1 MQTPGTG
8 HITTVEAPLPL
19 SSLKLVYPLPDPVTG
34 IPRDVVLNKV
44 VKRNAAFD
52 PYRNTTTWSRY
63 LSPQNVLI
71 PWPEESE
78 PAYSDEKADTLRIDV
93 EAKTF
98 LPTLLRP
105 PMPGSVIDELR
116 NKYSKFRERH
126 DESWLELRRQ
136 EDEEQKRLDELSGK
150 LMPKGARNIARK
162 HPSTSGGAF
171 MADKKAVPRLR
182 EPLLRAIGDHMA
194 NKQMEKIRRDL
205 VQ

>member
-1 MQTPGTG
+1 
-8 HITTVEAPLPL
+8 L
-19 SSLKLVYPLPDPVTG
+19 TG
-34 IPRDVVLNKV
+34 IPRDVVLNKL
-44 VKRNAAFD
+44 VKRNSAFD

-78 PAYSDEKADTLRIDV
+78 PAYSDEKDDTLRIDV

-126 DESWLELRRQ
+126 DEAWLELRRQ

-162 HPSTSGGAF
+162 HPSTSGGSF
-171 MADKKAVPRLR
+171 MADKKAVPHIK
-182 EPLLRAIGDHMA
+182 EPLLEAIGKHMA
-194 NKQMEKIRRDL
+194 QKQLEKVRGNL
-205 VQ
+205 AQ